1 MKWLLLILLT
11 LLLGLILGPLI
22 QNIPG
27 TVLLVFEQS
36 SVQFRL
42 WVGLLLVVSALL
54 FFVFIYHV
62 LIKLLSSAGRIQR
75 WSGSRRFSKAR
86 QKTIKGMIALSEGH
100 WATAEK
106 LLSSAASNT
115 DTALINYLAAAQAAE
130 AQNAHE
136 RRDQY
141 LRLAHLAEPSAEV
154 AVGLTQAQLQY
165 RHGQMEEA
173 LATLTHLQHLTPKH
187 GPILLLLSKV
197 YQKLGE
203 WQRVVNLLP
212 DLQKTKAIP
221 DPELAQL
228 TIEVWQGYMSHHA
241 TTHGAEGLQNV
252 WNSMPKKLRQVDAIE
267 YRYYDLLIKNNASL
281 EAVKGLSQRLKKDGA
296 EQFLTLFGV
305 LDLPDL
311 SQHLKFVEK
320 LGDKFNHSYV
330 WALTAGK
337 LALKLEI
344 WGQAKNYFDQAL
356 KEKPSA
362 EARQLLA
369 IALDALGMHDQ
380 AYLEFK
386 QTWPEQYTKK
396 N

>member
-27 TVLLVFEQS
+27 TVLLVFKQS

-42 WVGLLLVVSALL
+42 WVGLMLVVSAILL
-54 FFVFIYHV
+54 CVFIYH
-62 LIKLLSSAGRIQR
+62 LTIKLLTSAGRIQR
-75 WSGSRRFSKAR
+75 WSGSRRFTKAR
-86 QKTIKGMIALSEGH
+86 QKTIQGMIALSEGH
-100 WATAEK
+100 WAAAEK

-165 RHGQMEEA
+165 RHGQIEEA

-203 WQRVVNLLP
+203 WQRVVDLLP
-212 DLQKTKAIP
+212 ELEKTKAIP
-221 DPELAQL
+221 AAELAQL
-228 TIEVWQGYMSHHA
+228 TVATWQGYMAQHA
-241 TTHGAEGLQNV
+241 TTHGVEGIQSV
-252 WNSMPKKLRQVDAIE
+252 WNNMPKKVRQLDAIE
-267 YRYYDLLIKNNASL
+267 YSYYVLLIQNNASL
-281 EAVKGLSQRLKKDGA
+281 EAVKGLTQRLKKDGA
-296 EQFLTLFGV
+296 EQFLALYSA

-311 SQHLKFVEK
+311 SQQLKFVEK

-330 WALTAGK
+330 WAVTAGK
-337 LALKLEI
+337 LALKLQI
-344 WGQAKNYFDQAL
+344 WGQAKNYFDQAI
-356 KEKPSA
+356 KEKPTT

-369 IALDALGMHDQ
+369 MALDALGMHDQ

-386 QTWPEQYTKK
+386 HTWPEQYTK
-396 N
+396 NN